1 MTGVCKTTLAA
12 AALVLA
18 TVVPA
23 SADKASE
30 IDAAL
35 RTVFKSKDV
44 DRNGVLDSAEI
55 TNFVNNLFAAMDT
68 DGDRLVTQREFHGL
82 SLNLLPLARKY
93 GRTKQYAAARE
104 RIRRRWTLG
113 RRKTLS
119 LVNVQ
124 TKAKGELFAVAG
136 ARQRLTFSQFKK
148 ARFVRELVSA
158 LQ

>member
-1 MTGVCKTTLAA
+1 MTGVCKTTIVA

-23 SADKASE
+23 SANKASE

-68 DGDRLVTQREFHGL
+68 DGDRLVTQRAF
-82 SLNLLPLARKY
+82 SWAQP
-93 GRTKQYAAARE
+93 QPAAPRPQ
-104 RIRRRWTLG
+104 IRAH
-113 RRKTLS
+113 
-119 LVNVQ
+119 Q
-124 TKAKGELFAVAG
+124 AV
-136 ARQRLTFSQFKK
+136 
-148 ARFVRELVSA
+148 
-158 LQ
+158 